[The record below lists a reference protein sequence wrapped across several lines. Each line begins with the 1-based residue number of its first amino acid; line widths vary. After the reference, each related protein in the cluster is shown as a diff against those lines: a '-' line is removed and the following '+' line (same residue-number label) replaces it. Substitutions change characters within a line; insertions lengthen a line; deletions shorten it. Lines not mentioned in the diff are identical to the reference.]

1 VIDQNVGATKEAD
14 SSVGV
19 PLGAATQVD
28 EYKDGSILDE
38 ARKLMQ
44 SKFII
49 EEIKKTFGDSLFEN
63 DILNRAKLAE
73 IVFNDSSKLDQLNA
87 IVHPAVKKDFK
98 AWLETNKNYAY
109 VIYEAAIL
117 FESGRYKDCDI
128 VITVTAPEETRIERV
143 IKRDKTN
150 REQVLDRMKMQWKDE
165 ERISKSNFIIL
176 NDNLK
181 NAKEEVVKILK
192 ILNIKQNQS

>member
-1 VIDQNVGATKEAD
+1 MTKIIGLTGGIGSGKTTIANYFKEM
-14 SSVGV
+14 GV
-19 PLGAATQVD
+19 PVYIAD
-28 EYKDGSILDE
+28 DE

-49 EEIKKTFGDSLFEN
+49 EEIKKTFDDSLFEGN
-63 DILNRAKLAE
+63 ILNRAKLAE
-73 IVFNDSSKLDQLNA
+73 IVFNNSSKLDQLNA
-87 IVHPAVKKDFK
+87 IVHPAVKKDFE

>member
-1 VIDQNVGATKEAD
+1 MTKIIGLTGGIGSGKTTIANYFKEM
-14 SSVGV
+14 GV
-19 PLGAATQVD
+19 PVYIAD
-28 EYKDGSILDE
+28 DE

-117 FESGRYKDCDI
+117 FESGRYKDCDVI
-128 VITVTAPEETRIERV
+128 ITVTAHEETRIERV